1 MGWLKDLF
9 SSTEKVVP
17 VSITDANFEQEVL
30 RSDLPVL
37 MDVWSDGCAPCKQLE
52 PIVLNLAQRYKGQ
65 VKVAEAHPS
74 RAPHIL
80 GRLGIRGT
88 PTVIYFAKGREVE
101 RIVGFRGS
109 LYHTDF
115 IDNELL
121 NMEMYDH
128 ASASDLG

>member
-1 MGWLKDLF
+1 MGWLKEF
-9 SSTEKVVP
+9 FTPKEKVIP

-37 MDVWSDGCAPCKQLE
+37 VDVWSDGCTPCKQLE
-52 PIVLNLAQRYKGQ
+52 PIVLNLAQRYKGR

-74 RAPHIL
+74 RAPQIL

-121 NMEMYDH
+121 AN
-128 ASASDLG
+128 AVQPA